1 MNFVY
6 SFFLDQT
13 SLGLSRAKA
22 AMQLLQE
29 LNPDVRGDYV
39 DESVEYLL
47 QNNPDF
53 FRSFSVVIASS
64 IKETTIIA
72 LSEKLWELKIPFI
85 FCRSVGFI
93 ATARLQVKEHCVIE
107 SHPDNKQKDL
117 RLHHPFPSLKEHL
130 ESSDV
135 NFKVP
140 WLCVI
145 YKYLQKWRG
154 GDANKMPTN
163 YKEKLELK
171 KLIKSGK
178 HRKTNILS
186 IICFSMKLFAESNLY
201 YRNEER

>member
-1 MNFVY
+1 M
-6 SFFLDQT
+6 
-13 SLGLSRAKA
+13 SRAKA

-47 QNNPDF
+47 ENNPDF
-53 FRSFSVVIASS
+53 FRTFSVVIASS

-72 LSEKLWELKIPFI
+72 LSEKLWELEIPFI

-93 ATARLQVKEHCVIE
+93 ATARLQVKEHCVVE

-135 NFKVP
+135 SIKVP

-145 YKYLQKWRG
+145 YKYWQKWRG
-154 GDANKMPTN
+154 SDETKIPKN

-171 KLIKSGK
+171 KLIQSG
-178 HRKTNILS
+178 N
-186 IICFSMKLFAESNLY
+186 
-201 YRNEER
+201 

>member
-1 MNFVY
+1 
-6 SFFLDQT
+6 
-13 SLGLSRAKA
+13 
-22 AMQLLQE
+22 MQLLQE

-39 DESVEYLL
+39 DESVEHLL

-53 FRSFSVVIASS
+53 FRTFSVVIASS

-72 LSEKLWELKIPFI
+72 LSEKLWELEIPFI
-85 FCRSVGFI
+85 FCRSVGFV
-93 ATARLQVKEHCVIE
+93 ATARLQVKEHTVIE

-145 YKYLQKWRG
+145 YKYWQKWRG
-154 GDANKMPTN
+154 DDETKIPQT

-171 KLIKSGK
+171 KLIQSG
-178 HRKTNILS
+178 NF
-186 IICFSMKLFAESNLY
+186 C
-201 YRNEER
+201 

>member
-1 MNFVY
+1 
-6 SFFLDQT
+6 
-13 SLGLSRAKA
+13 
-22 AMQLLQE
+22 MQLLQE

-53 FRSFSVVIASS
+53 FRTFSVVIASS

-72 LSEKLWELKIPFI
+72 LSEKLWQSEIPFVL
-85 FCRSVGFI
+85 CRSVGFI
-93 ATARLQVKEHCVIE
+93 ATARLQVKEHCVVE

-130 ESSDV
+130 ETSDI

-145 YKYLQKWRG
+145 YKYWQKWRG
-154 GDANKMPTN
+154 SDETKIPKT
-163 YKEKLELK
+163 YKEKVELK
-171 KLIKSGK
+171 KLIQSGN
-178 HRKTNILS
+178 TVIS
-186 IICFSMKLFAESNLY
+186 IAHVFVKESRIIYCN
-201 YRNEER
+201 